1 MKEGFIMKTNKGLV
15 KFVKKQLYRPYW
27 YGCFGQ
33 ISSVALYNAKKKQ
46 YPKQYQWECK
56 DNQSGVLPFKQLG
69 VPVFDCIGLIKSYIW
84 RNSIGKINYN
94 PAQDVSANEML
105 NRCVTKGLI
114 AKMPEIPGILVFMDG
129 HVGVYIGDGYVIEAR
144 GHVFG
149 VVKTALK
156 DRPWKNWG
164 YCPYIIYLPEKKKKT
179 PKKKV
184 KTYFKKYTGKSESI
198 VDALKNIGANSN
210 YDYRKRIAKANG
222 IKDYSGTP
230 KQNIKMLKLLKKGKL
245 IKPEG

>member
-1 MKEGFIMKTNKGLV
+1 
-15 KFVKKQLYRPYW
+15 
-27 YGCFGQ
+27 
-33 ISSVALYNAKKKQ
+33 
-46 YPKQYQWECK
+46 
-56 DNQSGVLPFKQLG
+56 
-69 VPVFDCIGLIKSYIW
+69 
-84 RNSIGKINYN
+84 
-94 PAQDVSANEML
+94 ML

-129 HVGVYIGDGYVIEAR
+129 HVGVYIGNGYVIEAR

-179 PKKKV
+179 PKKKN